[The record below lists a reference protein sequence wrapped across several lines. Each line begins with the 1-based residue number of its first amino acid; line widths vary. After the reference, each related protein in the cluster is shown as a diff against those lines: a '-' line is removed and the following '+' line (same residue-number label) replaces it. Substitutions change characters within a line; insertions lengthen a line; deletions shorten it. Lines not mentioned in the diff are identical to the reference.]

1 MAIVQIPFKQTQFVG
16 LKDFLSMIEECR
28 KSWLKDEK
36 EGEDKGRWNEDL
48 MMVESIYDSIHDKR
62 IISFDDKK
70 LSWLHYE
77 LAFFT

>member
-1 MAIVQIPFKQTQFVG
+1 MDCEEIHMAIVQIPFKQTQFVG

-28 KSWLKDEK
+28 KSW
-36 EGEDKGRWNEDL
+36 NEDL
-48 MMVESIYDSIHDKR
+48 MMVESIYGSIHDKR

>member
-1 MAIVQIPFKQTQFVG
+1 MDCEEIHMAIGQIPFKQTQFVG

-28 KSWLKDEK
+28 KSW
-36 EGEDKGRWNEDL
+36 NEDL
-48 MMVESIYDSIHDKR
+48 MMVESIYGSIHDKR